1 MNTHFNMTTISES
14 REMYDDDHHS
24 LDASLQDFEA
34 QSASEFAGQRNL
46 SLSPNAMR
54 NFPQRFKPTLGGGG
68 LYPSSHSEF
77 RSDHL
82 DSDSEEDVR
91 PESSGGYSPPA
102 YRRTRDGGRSTDF
115 WNPHDNVLKRESS
128 PEWHSGDEF
137 DATLAAA
144 TRTRLPTG
152 SISPEKRRSPSP
164 EKADRGRT
172 SNPLKKEQVSSVSPT
187 KVPENSNN
195 CKYPTKRICLTTIT
209 VVTDDVSRYALF
221 C

>member
-1 MNTHFNMTTISES
+1 MITHSKMMTIAQS
-14 REMYDDDHHS
+14 RETYDDDHQS

-34 QSASEFAGQRNL
+34 QSANEFAGQRNL
-46 SLSPNAMR
+46 SLNPNTMR
-54 NFPQRFKPTLGGGG
+54 NFPQRFRPTLGGGN
-68 LYPSSHSEF
+68 LFQSSHSEF

-82 DSDSEEDVR
+82 DSDSEEDAR

-128 PEWHSGDEF
+128 PDWHSSDEF

-144 TRTRLPTG
+144 ARTRLPTG

-164 EKADRGRT
+164 EKTDRGRT
-172 SNPLKKEQVSSVSPT
+172 SNPIKKENLSSPVSPVS
-187 KVPENSNN
+187 VPENANN
-195 CKYPTKRICLTTIT
+195 CK
-209 VVTDDVSRYALF
+209 
-221 C
+221 